1 MAGDALIRPTAEPS
15 RRDWIAVMSAM
26 LGAFMA
32 VLDIQITNSSLK
44 DIQGALSATL
54 EEGSW
59 ISTSYL
65 VAEIIMIPLTAW
77 LVQLL
82 SARRLAV
89 WVSVGFLIA
98 SLLCSLAW
106 SLESMIVFR
115 ALQGFTGGALI
126 PLAFTM
132 TLIKLPEHHR
142 AKGMA
147 LFAITATFA
156 PSIGPTLGGWLTE
169 NWGWEYIFYINV
181 PPGLIMI
188 AGLLYGLEKKA
199 PHWELLKTTDYA
211 GIVTLGLGLGCLQV
225 FLEEGHR
232 KDWLESQL
240 IVGLGSVALVS
251 LILFVILQLSRP
263 NPLINLGV
271 LRERNFGLAS
281 ISSLGLGVGLYGSI
295 YVLPL
300 YLAQIQ
306 GYNAMQIGEVIMWM
320 GVPQLFLIPLVPK
333 LMKVISPKWLCALG
347 FALFGAASFFSG
359 VLNPDFAGP
368 QFQHIQIIRALGQPL
383 VMVTV
388 SLIATAYILPQDAGS
403 ASSLFNILRNLGGAI
418 GIALLATLLDA
429 RAKVYFD
436 YLRESIV
443 LPLYLA
449 QIQGYNAMQIGEV
462 IMWMGVPQLFLIP
475 LVPKLMKVISPK
487 WLCAL
492 GFALFGAASFF
503 SGVLNLDF
511 AGEQFQ
517 HIQIVRALG
526 QPLVMVTVSL
536 IATAY
541 ILPQDAGS
549 ASSLFNILRNLG
561 GAIGIALLATLLDAR
576 AKVYFDYLRES
587 IVPTNP
593 QVEERL
599 HLLTQTLGSEQAALA
614 KLSQI
619 VHEQAI
625 IMAYND
631 AFHFIGIA
639 LGVSMLAILLTRK
652 LPQNM
657 AGGGAA
663 H

>member
-1 MAGDALIRPTAEPS
+1 MAGDQLLRPSAEPT
-15 RRDWIAVMSAM
+15 RRDWIAVMSVM

-89 WVSVGFLIA
+89 WVSLGFLA
-98 SLLCSLAW
+98 SSLLCSMAW
-106 SLESMIVFR
+106 NLESMIVFR

-126 PLAFTM
+126 PLAFTL

-147 LFAITATFA
+147 MFAMTATFA

-169 NWGWEYIFYINV
+169 NWGWEYIFYINI
-181 PPGLIMI
+181 PPGLLMI
-188 AGLLYGLEKKA
+188 AGLMYGLEKKEA
-199 PHWELLKTTDYA
+199 HWELLKSTDYA

-232 KDWLESQL
+232 KDWLESGL
-240 IVGLGSVALVS
+240 IVSLGTVALLS

-263 NPLINLGV
+263 NPLINLRILGN
-271 LRERNFGLAS
+271 RNFGLSS
-281 ISSLGLGVGLYGSI
+281 IASLGMGVGLYGSI
-295 YVLPL
+295 YLLPL

-306 GYNAMQIGEVIMWM
+306 GYNALQIGEVIMWM
-320 GVPQLFLIPLVPK
+320 GVPQLFLIPLVPL

-347 FALFGAASFFSG
+347 FCLFGVASFSSG

-368 QFQHIQIIRALGQPL
+368 QFNQIQVIRALGQPMI
-383 VMVTV
+383 MVTI
-388 SLIATAYILPQDAGS
+388 SLIATAYIQPQDAGS

-436 YLRESIV
+436 YLREAV
-443 LPLYLA
+443 
-449 QIQGYNAMQIGEV
+449 
-462 IMWMGVPQLFLIP
+462 VP
-475 LVPKLMKVISPK
+475 S
-487 WLCAL
+487 
-492 GFALFGAASFF
+492 
-503 SGVLNLDF
+503 
-511 AGEQFQ
+511 
-517 HIQIVRALG
+517 
-526 QPLVMVTVSL
+526 
-536 IATAY
+536 
-541 ILPQDAGS
+541 
-549 ASSLFNILRNLG
+549 
-561 GAIGIALLATLLDAR
+561 
-576 AKVYFDYLRES
+576 
-587 IVPTNP
+587 NP
-593 QVEERL
+593 QVAERL
-599 HLLTQTLGSEQAALA
+599 AQLTERLGNDSAALG
-614 KLSQI
+614 KLSEITHQ
-619 VHEQAI
+619 QAM

-631 AFHFIGIA
+631 AFHFVGIGLA
-639 LGVSMLAILLTRK
+639 VSMLAVLLTRK
-652 LPQNM
+652 LPQGLK
-657 AGGGAA
+657 AGEA

>member
-1 MAGDALIRPTAEPS
+1 
-15 RRDWIAVMSAM
+15 MSAM

-89 WVSVGFLIA
+89 WVSIGFLIS
-98 SLLCSLAW
+98 SLLCSMAW

-132 TLIKLPEHHR
+132 ALIKLPEHHR

-169 NWGWEYIFYINV
+169 NWGWEYIFYINL
-181 PPGLIMI
+181 PPGLLMI
-188 AGLLYGLEKKA
+188 AGLVYGLDKKP
-199 PHWELLKTTDYA
+199 PHWELLKSTDYA
-211 GIVTLGLGLGCLQV
+211 GIITLGLGLGCLQV

-240 IVGLGSVALVS
+240 IVGLGSVALIS
-251 LILFVILQLSRP
+251 LILFVILQLSRN
-263 NPLINLGV
+263 NPLINLRI
-271 LRERNFGLAS
+271 LRERNFGLTS
-281 ISSLGLGVGLYGSI
+281 ISSIGLGLGLYGSI
-295 YVLPL
+295 YLLPL

-306 GYNAMQIGEVIMWM
+306 NYNALQIGEVIMWM
-320 GVPQLFLIPLVPK
+320 GIPQLFLIPLVPK
-333 LMKVISPKWLCALG
+333 LMRVISPKWLCALG

-368 QFQHIQIIRALGQPL
+368 QFNKIQLIRALGQPM

-388 SLIATAYILPQDAGS
+388 SLIATAYIQPQDAGS

-418 GIALLATLLDA
+418 GIALLATLLDS
-429 RAKVYFD
+429 RTRIYFD
-436 YLRESIV
+436 YLRE
-443 LPLYLA
+443 A
-449 QIQGYNAMQIGEV
+449 
-462 IMWMGVPQLFLIP
+462 
-475 LVPKLMKVISPK
+475 LVP
-487 WLCAL
+487 
-492 GFALFGAASFF
+492 GNAA
-503 SGVLNLDF
+503 VD
-511 AGEQFQ
+511 
-517 HIQIVRALG
+517 
-526 QPLVMVTVSL
+526 
-536 IATAY
+536 
-541 ILPQDAGS
+541 
-549 ASSLFNILRNLG
+549 
-561 GAIGIALLATLLDAR
+561 
-576 AKVYFDYLRES
+576 
-587 IVPTNP
+587 
-593 QVEERL
+593 ERL
-599 HLLTQTLGSEQAALA
+599 SLLTEQLGSQQAALV
-614 KLSQI
+614 KLSEITHQ
-619 VHEQAI
+619 QAA

-631 AFHFIGIA
+631 AFHFVGLA
-639 LGVSMLAILLTRK
+639 LAISMIAVLLTRA
-652 LPQNM
+652 LP
-657 AGGGAA
+657 AGATGGAT

>member
-1 MAGDALIRPTAEPS
+1 MAADALLRPEGEPT

-89 WVSVGFLIA
+89 WVSLGFLA
-98 SLLCSLAW
+98 SSLLCSFAW

-126 PLAFTM
+126 PLAFTL

-181 PPGLIMI
+181 PPGLLMI
-188 AGLLYGLEKKA
+188 AGLMYGLEKKA
-199 PHWELLKTTDYA
+199 PHWELLKSTDYA

-240 IVGLGSVALVS
+240 IVGLGSVAVVS
-251 LILFVILQLSRP
+251 LILFVILQLSKP
-263 NPLINLGV
+263 NPLINLRI
-271 LRERNFGLAS
+271 LRERNFGLTS
-281 ISSLGLGVGLYGSI
+281 IASLGMGLGLYGSI
-295 YVLPL
+295 YLLPL

-306 GYNAMQIGEVIMWM
+306 GYNALQIGEVIMWM
-320 GVPQLFLIPLVPK
+320 GLPQLFIIPLVPK
-333 LMKVISPKWLCALG
+333 LMKVISPKWLCAGG
-347 FALFGAASFFSG
+347 FALFGISSFFSG
-359 VLNPDFAGP
+359 VLNPDFAGE
-368 QFQHIQIIRALGQPL
+368 QFNHIQIIRALGQPMI
-383 VMVTV
+383 MVTI
-388 SLIATAYILPQDAGS
+388 SLIATAYLQPQDAGS

-418 GIALLATLLDA
+418 GIALLATLLDS
-429 RAKVYFD
+429 RAKVYYD
-436 YLRESIV
+436 YLREAV
-443 LPLYLA
+443 
-449 QIQGYNAMQIGEV
+449 
-462 IMWMGVPQLFLIP
+462 VP
-475 LVPKLMKVISPK
+475 MN
-487 WLCAL
+487 
-492 GFALFGAASFF
+492 GA
-503 SGVLNLDF
+503 
-511 AGEQFQ
+511 
-517 HIQIVRALG
+517 
-526 QPLVMVTVSL
+526 
-536 IATAY
+536 
-541 ILPQDAGS
+541 
-549 ASSLFNILRNLG
+549 
-561 GAIGIALLATLLDAR
+561 
-576 AKVYFDYLRES
+576 
-587 IVPTNP
+587 
-593 QVEERL
+593 VEERL
-599 HLLTQTLGSEQAALA
+599 AQLAAQLGSQQAALGEV
-614 KLSQI
+614 SVI
-619 VHEQAI
+619 VHQQAA

-631 AFHFIGIA
+631 AFHAIGIVLA
-639 LGVSMLAILLTRK
+639 VSMLAALLTRP
-652 LPQNM
+652 LP
-657 AGGGAA
+657 AGLGAQAGAGAGA

>member
-1 MAGDALIRPTAEPS
+1 MAGDQLIRPVGEPT
-15 RRDWIAVMSAM
+15 RRDWIAVMSVM

-89 WVSVGFLIA
+89 WVSLGFLAA
-98 SLLCSLAW
+98 SLLCSMAW
-106 SLESMIVFR
+106 SLESMIIFR

-126 PLAFTM
+126 PLAFTL

-147 LFAITATFA
+147 MFAMTATFA

-169 NWGWEYIFYINV
+169 NWGWEYIFYINI

-188 AGLLYGLEKKA
+188 AGLMYGLEKKEA
-199 PHWELLKTTDYA
+199 HWKLLKSTDYT
-211 GIVTLGLGLGCLQV
+211 GILTLGIGLGCLQV

-232 KDWLESQL
+232 KDWLESNL
-240 IVGLGSVALVS
+240 IVTLGSIALIS
-251 LILFVILQLSRP
+251 LITFVIVQFSKP
-263 NPLINLGV
+263 NPLINLGI
-271 LRERNFGLAS
+271 LGNRNFGLSS
-281 ISSLGLGVGLYGSI
+281 ISSLGMGVGLYGSI
-295 YVLPL
+295 FLLPL

-306 GYNAMQIGEVIMWM
+306 NYNALQIGEVIMWM

-333 LMKVISPKWLCALG
+333 LMKYVSPKWLCTLG
-347 FALFGAASFFSG
+347 FGLFGLASFSSG

-368 QFQHIQIIRALGQPL
+368 QFNQIQIIRALGQPL
-383 VMVTV
+383 IMVTI

-429 RAKVYFD
+429 RTK
-436 YLRESIV
+436 
-443 LPLYLA
+443 
-449 QIQGYNAMQIGEV
+449 
-462 IMWMGVPQLFLIP
+462 
-475 LVPKLMKVISPK
+475 
-487 WLCAL
+487 
-492 GFALFGAASFF
+492 
-503 SGVLNLDF
+503 
-511 AGEQFQ
+511 
-517 HIQIVRALG
+517 
-526 QPLVMVTVSL
+526 T
-536 IATAY
+536 
-541 ILPQDAGS
+541 
-549 ASSLFNILRNLG
+549 
-561 GAIGIALLATLLDAR
+561 
-576 AKVYFDYLRES
+576 YFDYLRES
-587 IVPTNP
+587 IVPSNP
-593 QVEERL
+593 QVAERMAS
-599 HLLTQTLGSEQAALA
+599 LTERFGSETAALG
-614 KLSQI
+614 KLSEIAHQ
-619 VHEQAI
+619 QAS

-631 AFHFIGIA
+631 AFHLVGIA
-639 LGVSMLAILLTRK
+639 LGVSMLAVLLTRK
-652 LPQNM
+652 LP
-657 AGGGAA
+657 AGLKAGEA

>member
-1 MAGDALIRPTAEPS
+1 MAGDSLIRPVGEPT
-15 RRDWIAVMSAM
+15 RRDWIAVMSVM

-89 WVSVGFLIA
+89 WVSLGFLVS
-98 SLLCSLAW
+98 SLLCSMAW

-115 ALQGFTGGALI
+115 AMQGFTGGALI
-126 PLAFTM
+126 PLAFTL

-147 LFAITATFA
+147 MFAMTATFA

-169 NWGWEYIFYINV
+169 NWGWQYIFYINI

-188 AGLLYGLEKKA
+188 AGLMYGLEKKEA
-199 PHWELLKTTDYA
+199 HWELLKSTDYT
-211 GIVTLGLGLGCLQV
+211 GILTLGIGLGCLQV

-232 KDWLESQL
+232 KDWLESSL
-240 IVGLGSVALVS
+240 IVTLGSIALVS
-251 LILFVILQLSRP
+251 LITFVIVQISKP
-263 NPLINLGV
+263 NPLINLGI
-271 LRERNFGLAS
+271 LRNRNFGLSS
-281 ISSLGLGVGLYGSI
+281 ISSLGMGVGLYGSI
-295 YVLPL
+295 YLLPL

-306 GYNAMQIGEVIMWM
+306 NYNALQIGEVIMWM

-333 LMKVISPKWLCALG
+333 LMKYISPKWLCTLG
-347 FALFGAASFFSG
+347 FGLFGLASFSSG

-368 QFQHIQIIRALGQPL
+368 QFNQIQIIRALGQPL
-383 VMVTV
+383 IMVTI

-429 RAKVYFD
+429 RTKTYFD
-436 YLRESIV
+436 YLRE
-443 LPLYLA
+443 A
-449 QIQGYNAMQIGEV
+449 
-462 IMWMGVPQLFLIP
+462 
-475 LVPKLMKVISPK
+475 
-487 WLCAL
+487 
-492 GFALFGAASFF
+492 
-503 SGVLNLDF
+503 
-511 AGEQFQ
+511 
-517 HIQIVRALG
+517 
-526 QPLVMVTVSL
+526 
-536 IATAY
+536 
-541 ILPQDAGS
+541 
-549 ASSLFNILRNLG
+549 
-561 GAIGIALLATLLDAR
+561 
-576 AKVYFDYLRES
+576 

-593 QVEERL
+593 QVAERMASMADRF
-599 HLLTQTLGSEQAALA
+599 GSDTAALG
-614 KLSQI
+614 KMSEI
-619 VHEQAI
+619 VHQQAL

-631 AFHFIGIA
+631 AFHFVGIA

-652 LPQNM
+652 LPQGLK
-657 AGGGAA
+657 AGEA

>member
-1 MAGDALIRPTAEPS
+1 MAGDQLLRPAGEPT
-15 RRDWIAVMSAM
+15 RRDWIAVMSVM

-89 WVSVGFLIA
+89 WVSLGFLGA
-98 SLLCSLAW
+98 SLLCSMAW

-126 PLAFTM
+126 PLAFTL

-147 LFAITATFA
+147 MFAMTATFA
-156 PSIGPTLGGWLTE
+156 PSIGPTIGGWLTE
-169 NWGWEYIFYINV
+169 NWGWQYIFYINI

-188 AGLLYGLEKKA
+188 AGLMYGLEKKES
-199 PHWELLKTTDYA
+199 HWELLKSTDYM
-211 GIVTLGLGLGCLQV
+211 GILTLGVGLGCLQV

-232 KDWLESQL
+232 KDWLESSL
-240 IVGLGSVALVS
+240 IVTLGSIALFS
-251 LILFVILQLSRP
+251 LITFVIVQFSKP
-263 NPLINLGV
+263 NPLINLRILGN
-271 LRERNFGLAS
+271 RNFGLSS
-281 ISSLGLGVGLYGSI
+281 ISSLGMGVGLYGSI
-295 YVLPL
+295 YLLPL

-306 GYNAMQIGEVIMWM
+306 NYNALQIGEVIMWM

-333 LMKVISPKWLCALG
+333 LMKFISPKWLCTLG
-347 FALFGAASFFSG
+347 FGLFGLASFSSG

-368 QFQHIQIIRALGQPL
+368 QFNQIQIIRALGQPL
-383 VMVTV
+383 IMVTI

-429 RAKVYFD
+429 RTK
-436 YLRESIV
+436 
-443 LPLYLA
+443 
-449 QIQGYNAMQIGEV
+449 
-462 IMWMGVPQLFLIP
+462 
-475 LVPKLMKVISPK
+475 
-487 WLCAL
+487 
-492 GFALFGAASFF
+492 
-503 SGVLNLDF
+503 
-511 AGEQFQ
+511 
-517 HIQIVRALG
+517 
-526 QPLVMVTVSL
+526 T
-536 IATAY
+536 
-541 ILPQDAGS
+541 
-549 ASSLFNILRNLG
+549 
-561 GAIGIALLATLLDAR
+561 
-576 AKVYFDYLRES
+576 YFDYLRES
-587 IVPTNP
+587 IVPSNP
-593 QVEERL
+593 QVAERMASMADRF
-599 HLLTQTLGSEQAALA
+599 GSDTAALG
-614 KLSQI
+614 KMSEI
-619 VHEQAI
+619 VHQQAS

-631 AFHFIGIA
+631 AFHFVGIA
-639 LGVSMLAILLTRK
+639 LGISMLAVLLTK
-652 LPQNM
+652 ALP
-657 AGGGAA
+657 AGLKAGEA